1 MKILLVHNAYQQP
14 GGEDIVFA
22 QERQLLERS
31 GHQVVAYCRSNA
43 EIADLSPLRRL
54 ALVKQVVWAA
64 DTRREM
70 ARLIRRER
78 PDLVHVHNTFLMVSP
93 SVYAACKAER
103 VPVVQTLHNYRL
115 LCPAATFY
123 RDGHVCEECVEENL
137 CHSVAHGCYRES
149 RAQTAG
155 LTLMLEVHRL
165 LRTWTKMVDGYV
177 ALTEFARQRFIAAGL
192 SPERVFTKP
201 NFLYPDPGERV
212 DRGQY
217 ALFVG
222 RLSPEKGLET
232 LLAAWRLLGSP
243 IPLVVVGA
251 GPLGAR
257 LAAEAARHRL
267 RNVSWT
273 GYLTR
278 AETCRAIK
286 GATFLLLPSGCYEN
300 FPMSIVE
307 AFACGVPV
315 ICSRLGAMQ
324 EIVADG
330 RTGLHF
336 TAGDAQDL
344 ARKVEWAWTHHE
356 QVAEMGKEAR
366 RQYETKYTAEKN
378 YSLLTG
384 IYQRVIEAQRAV
396 TPKQAKV

>member
-14 GGEDIVFA
+14 GGEDIAFG

-31 GHQVVAYCRSNA
+31 GHQVLAYCRSNA
-43 EIADLSPLRRL
+43 EIVDLSPLRRL
-54 ALVKQVVWAA
+54 ALLKQVVWAT

-70 ARLIRRER
+70 ARLIRREK

-93 SVYAACKAER
+93 SVYAACKEEC

-123 RDGHVCEECVEENL
+123 RDGHVCEECAEHNL
-137 CHSVAHGCYRES
+137 GHGVAYGCYRQS
-149 RAQTAG
+149 RAQTAAVA
-155 LTLMLEVHRL
+155 LMLEVHRL

-177 ALTEFARQRFIAAGL
+177 ALTEFARRKFVAGGL

-201 NFLYPDPGERV
+201 NFLYPDPGARV
-212 DRGQY
+212 DSGQY

-232 LLAAWRLLGSP
+232 LLAAWRLLRGR

-251 GPLGAR
+251 GPLGAQ
-257 LAAEAARHRL
+257 LAAQAAQHRL
-267 RNVSWT
+267 SNLSWR

-278 AETCRAIK
+278 AETCRAIE
-286 GATFLLLPSGCYEN
+286 GASFLLHPSGCYEN

-315 ICSRLGAMQ
+315 ICSPQGAMQ

-344 ARKVEWAWTHHE
+344 ARKVEWAWTHPE
-356 QVAEMGKEAR
+356 QMAEMGKEAR
-366 RQYETKYTAEKN
+366 REYETKYTAEKN
-378 YSLLTG
+378 YSLLTD
-384 IYQRVIEAQRAV
+384 IYQRVIEAHRAV
-396 TPKQAKV
+396 TPKQAA